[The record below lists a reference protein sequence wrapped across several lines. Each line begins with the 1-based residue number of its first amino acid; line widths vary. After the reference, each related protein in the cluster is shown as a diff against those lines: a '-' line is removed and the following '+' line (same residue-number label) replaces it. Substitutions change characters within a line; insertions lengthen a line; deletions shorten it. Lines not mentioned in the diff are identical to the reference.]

1 MGSFIYMLQNKDT
14 MIDETKRLE
23 LEQRLETVFNEAG
36 MMGLS
41 QMTLYDHK
49 IVVMHPVRIENG
61 YTTFYY
67 NYFEDDVWENA
78 GYSKDDGV
86 YSDKLEEE
94 SLVVR

>member
-41 QMTLYDHK
+41 QMTCAG
-49 IVVMHPVRIENG
+49 VV
-61 YTTFYY
+61 
-67 NYFEDDVWENA
+67 A
-78 GYSKDDGV
+78 CSKQAQ
-86 YSDKLEEE
+86 LQEF
-94 SLVVR
+94 

>member
-67 NYFEDDVWENA
+67 NYLKMMFGKMPGIQRMMVFILTSW
-78 GYSKDDGV
+78 
-86 YSDKLEEE
+86 EEE